1 VLLKGQIAV
10 DGNEDVKLTS
20 RSRKER
26 TIANAGPAKFGN
38 CGNIVPENVA
48 GEPTID
54 AFVEQQPHK
63 ADSIKRSLAI
73 SRKEMI

>member
-1 VLLKGQIAV
+1 MNSPYGYGKSLHHMLAPG
-10 DGNEDVKLTS
+10 GNPNTE
-20 RSRKER
+20 
-26 TIANAGPAKFGN
+26 NFFG
-38 CGNIVPENVA
+38 IVPANVA

-63 ADSIKRSLAI
+63 AVSIKRSLAI

>member
-1 VLLKGQIAV
+1 MLAPG
-10 DGNEDVKLTS
+10 GNPNTE
-20 RSRKER
+20 
-26 TIANAGPAKFGN
+26 NFFG
-38 CGNIVPENVA
+38 IVPANVA

-63 ADSIKRSLAI
+63 AVSIKRSLAI